1 MPFISSKAC
10 YEDDLLIF
18 DNIVYFSGLMD
29 NCMKNTIKSKLI
41 VWCGGGGGG
50 GFSTGFGLQRL
61 KITS

>member
-10 YEDDLLIF
+10 YYVFKTII
-18 DNIVYFSGLMD
+18 DNIVYFSGLMV

-50 GFSTGFGLQRL
+50 FSTGFGLQRL